1 MSASTTEAIEDTR
14 KALYAN
20 KTNEQMIML
29 ALMDILA
36 RLDGAPVIQRELYV
50 RYRAPD
56 TVGGKFGWDVCDSRN
71 SHSSTEGEGEG

>member
-1 MSASTTEAIEDTR
+1 MSANISEAIEHTR
-14 KALYAN
+14 EALYKD

-36 RLDGAPVIQRELYV
+36 RLDGAPVICRELYV

-56 TVGGKFGWDVCDSRN
+56 VVGGKFGWDVYDSMN
-71 SHSSTEGEGEG
+71 SHPSTKET